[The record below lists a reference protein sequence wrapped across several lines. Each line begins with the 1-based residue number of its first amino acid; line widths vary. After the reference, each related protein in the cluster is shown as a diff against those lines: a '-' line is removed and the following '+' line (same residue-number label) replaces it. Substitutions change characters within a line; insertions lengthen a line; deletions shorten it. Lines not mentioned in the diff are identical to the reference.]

1 MEESESLYLIKHST
15 LDPHNYLRNIY
26 EMGLK
31 HHVAVKD
38 RLSLQFFTN
47 FFDSVYWKFN
57 PINHKF
63 HKSNLTI
70 DPINVPK
77 RKSTLLETLDTT
89 KRSYEF
95 EFNIEDGIPY
105 IQEIRD
111 SLYYYN
117 LALGSKS
124 IENSLSLLWT
134 SLETLLPYRLMNNDI
149 ENVQYFVS
157 KSLSIGAIGREVTSF
172 ASRFINTN
180 RANEKCLSNIDFK
193 PSYLDYKPD
202 GIKNWIEWLATEY
215 NPSNDPYT
223 DLKSS
228 SNLLCKNFCRL
239 NEIFTGKDKNNS
251 NVKYWLEK

>member
-1 MEESESLYLIKHST
+1 MSQK
-15 LDPHNYLRNIY
+15 
-26 EMGLK
+26 
-31 HHVAVKD
+31 
-38 RLSLQFFTN
+38 
-47 FFDSVYWKFN
+47 
-57 PINHKF
+57 
-63 HKSNLTI
+63 
-70 DPINVPK
+70 
-77 RKSTLLETLDTT
+77 KSTLLETLDTT

-180 RANEKCLSNIDFK
+180 RANENVYQTLI
-193 PSYLDYKPD
+193 L
-202 GIKNWIEWLATEY
+202 
-215 NPSNDPYT
+215 
-223 DLKSS
+223 
-228 SNLLCKNFCRL
+228 NLL
-239 NEIFTGKDKNNS
+239 T
-251 NVKYWLEK
+251 